1 VSEVFVAGVAAI
13 DSSARSSIA
22 AVARAT
28 ARAAL
33 SDAGVDAQCVTAVFV
48 GSGGNGL
55 APSPEAVAVRLG
67 LRALGFRPPS
77 TGIGPDAA
85 RGRVEHVSASAVEAL
100 HQACGAVELGSDD
113 LVLCIGT
120 EQTKSSSWPP
130 PAALTARALAARRYL
145 NGSGAS
151 IEDLARVVAKNHRHG
166 AARGMAREL
175 AVQEILAGDVLE
187 WPLTREMV
195 AARGLGAAALVLASR
210 AGLGA
215 STRAG
220 ARVRASVLVSADE
233 ENGSEPAGRAARL
246 AYREAALGPEDVDL
260 AELHDVTPA
269 AELAAYEQLGL
280 VADGRSG
287 ELVQSGFTALG
298 GVLPVNPSGGLL
310 CLGERPGTSAITQ
323 IAELT
328 RQLRGQ
334 AGAVQVSGAAAALAQ
349 CLGRPEHGMPAV
361 LGLTILTT

>member
-13 DSSARSSIA
+13 DSNAGSSAA

-28 ARAAL
+28 AREAL
-33 SDAGVDAQCVTAVFV
+33 SDAGVDARRVTAVFV
-48 GSGGNGL
+48 GSGGNGS
-55 APSPEAVAVRLG
+55 APGPEAVAVRLG

-77 TGIGPDAA
+77 ADIEPDAPT
-85 RGRVEHVSASAVEAL
+85 GRVEHVSASAVEAL

-120 EQTKSSSWPP
+120 EQTVSASWPP
-130 PAALTARALAARRYL
+130 PTALTARALAARRYL
-145 NGSGAS
+145 NGAGAS
-151 IEDLARVVAKNHRHG
+151 MHDLARVVAKNRRHG
-166 AARGMAREL
+166 AARGIAREL
-175 AVQEILAGDVLE
+175 AVDEVMAGEVLE

-195 AARGLGAAALVLASR
+195 AARGLGAAALVLASHAAVR
-210 AGLGA
+210 
-215 STRAG
+215 SD
-220 ARVRASVLVSADE
+220 ARRGVRIRASVLVSADE

-246 AYREAALGPEDVDL
+246 AYREAALGPEDLDL
-260 AELHDVTPA
+260 AELHDVTAA

-280 VADGRSG
+280 VADGRSAQ
-287 ELVQSGFTALG
+287 LVQSGFTALG

-310 CLGERPGTSAITQ
+310 CLGERPGASAITQ

-328 RQLRGQ
+328 RQLRCE
-334 AGAVQVSGAAAALAQ
+334 AGAVQVPGATAALAQ

-361 LGLTILTT
+361 LGLTILST